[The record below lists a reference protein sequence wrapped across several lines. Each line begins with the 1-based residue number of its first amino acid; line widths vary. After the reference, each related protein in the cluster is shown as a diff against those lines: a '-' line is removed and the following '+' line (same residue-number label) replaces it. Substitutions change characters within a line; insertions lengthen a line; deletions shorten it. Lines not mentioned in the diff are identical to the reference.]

1 MGPSTNLVGPLPPT
15 FNFDNLSFVMWL
27 NNDSKAYRN
36 LAMELIFLCRFF
48 VQAHKQSL
56 NSSIRLR
63 NVLIAADDALKSV
76 AEVKDWTS
84 EEVDKKFVKAI
95 HLLGAFEKD
104 FSSKAPTSDPNIG
117 GMVTSDLEAK
127 MDDTSKSPSAILYAL
142 KNNLHAK
149 SGFISLASF
158 LTLTLLP

>member
-1 MGPSTNLVGPLPPT
+1 
-15 FNFDNLSFVMWL
+15 
-27 NNDSKAYRN
+27 
-36 LAMELIFLCRFF
+36 
-48 VQAHKQSL
+48 
-56 NSSIRLR
+56 
-63 NVLIAADDALKSV
+63 VLIAADDALKSV

-149 SGFISLASF
+149 VKFLSVSLPLDADES
-158 LTLTLLP
+158 